1 MHARRK
7 PLGRSFDL
15 ILKPGIHRTR
25 LRAGDRL
32 DLAGTGS
39 RPISLVDERTQSL
52 LERGE
57 PVEIGIAKL
66 DLHLGAAGDDGGRVW
81 LEQHAADRP
90 HCARTGDF
98 RKAVVNPGREPHH
111 RDTGIPAPFHTGGAG
126 MVLLAD
132 EGDPVVP
139 DADNRLDD
147 ADTQSAGV
155 ERVALLD
162 MRFEVTNVTQW
173 LDPLIGPLGKAR
185 TVERF
190 TQRRPVIAAAG
201 LVDFLFGER
210 IGKGAA
216 AETIAVMAFF
226 VCPSGDLDTEPATG
240 GVRSK
245 SAGEF
250 EPVDHPQRTIKPTA
264 IGLGFAVRADEEPA
278 LRLRITADHIADPVD
293 YRVEPGFTKL
303 AGQPLPRLD
312 VDGRIGRTMHAGLVA
327 AEFRKPFQIGDNALS
342 IDGRHLLWSPRG
354 VAIGARLA

>member
-66 DLHLGAAGDDGGRVW
+66 DLHLGGAGDDGGRVW

-132 EGDPVVP
+132 EGDPIVP

-147 ADTQSAGV
+147 ADTQSARV

-173 LDPLIGPLGKAR
+173 LDPLIGQPSKTSAFERR
-185 TVERF
+185 T
-190 TQRRPVIAAAG
+190 QWHPVIAAAG
-201 LVDFLFGER
+201 LVGLFLGER
-210 IGKGAA
+210 IGKGPA
-216 AETIAVMAFF
+216 AEKIAVMAFLIR
-226 VCPSGDLDTEPATG
+226 PRGDLDA
-240 GVRSK
+240 
-245 SAGEF
+245 
-250 EPVDHPQRTIKPTA
+250 
-264 IGLGFAVRADEEPA
+264 
-278 LRLRITADHIADPVD
+278 
-293 YRVEPGFTKL
+293 EPGT
-303 AGQPLPRLD
+303 
-312 VDGRIGRTMHAGLVA
+312 GR
-327 AEFRKPFQIGDNALS
+327 
-342 IDGRHLLWSPRG
+342 
-354 VAIGARLA
+354 